1 MSHKTQSQLSSQMKN
16 LNTPPIDFNSTSSNN
31 TMPSE
36 PNLQPQQQQSQ
47 PEAKTEPQTIRP
59 ATFTTSG
66 NSSSSS
72 ISTLSADIIQPL
84 HQLLI
89 NNNNSTVTQPAPQS
103 SSFQRRNN
111 PQRFNRNQL
120 NVYTDFN
127 STTSSAS
134 SISSSP
140 KDFFTREPPRI
151 HSKLI
156 CEEIASANN
165 RAAKEVLSR
174 LSTDELRSVKSHT
187 ELAETANGVRM
198 LAKNLSRATIQLDV
212 RAIMIIT
219 KARDNGLIYLT
230 KEVVEWILDQHPHIT
245 IYADEKLAKSKDSIR
260 KVLLPI
266 IQMVVRN

>member
-1 MSHKTQSQLSSQMKN
+1 M
-16 LNTPPIDFNSTSSNN
+16 
-31 TMPSE
+31 
-36 PNLQPQQQQSQ
+36 
-47 PEAKTEPQTIRP
+47 
-59 ATFTTSG
+59 
-66 NSSSSS
+66 
-72 ISTLSADIIQPL
+72 
-84 HQLLI
+84 
-89 NNNNSTVTQPAPQS
+89 
-103 SSFQRRNN
+103 
-111 PQRFNRNQL
+111 
-120 NVYTDFN
+120 
-127 STTSSAS
+127 
-134 SISSSP
+134 
-140 KDFFTREPPRI
+140 
-151 HSKLI
+151 I

-245 IYADEKLAKSKDSIR
+245 IYADEKLAKSKRFNR

>member
-1 MSHKTQSQLSSQMKN
+1 M
-16 LNTPPIDFNSTSSNN
+16 
-31 TMPSE
+31 
-36 PNLQPQQQQSQ
+36 
-47 PEAKTEPQTIRP
+47 
-59 ATFTTSG
+59 
-66 NSSSSS
+66 
-72 ISTLSADIIQPL
+72 
-84 HQLLI
+84 
-89 NNNNSTVTQPAPQS
+89 TQPAPQS

-111 PQRFNRNQL
+111 PQRFIGINSM
-120 NVYTDFN
+120 YTL
-127 STTSSAS
+127 TSIVLLHLLP

-198 LAKNLSRATIQLDV
+198 LAKIYPEQSIQLDV

-245 IYADEKLAKSKDSIR
+245 IYADEKLAKSKRFNPESIIANYPNGC
-260 KVLLPI
+260 KKLKY
-266 IQMVVRN
+266 